1 MIVISRNGQT
11 TIVTGWRAWLL
22 GSAAIGLAWLVLAAI
37 MFIWIGA
44 AVTLAAILLLTIPA
58 VLIAAMVQSWISQ
71 RDR

>member
-44 AVTLAAILLLTIPA
+44 AVTLAAVLLLAIPA

>member
-44 AVTLAAILLLTIPA
+44 AVTLAAILLLAIPA